1 MQEKELF
8 PLIEKDR
15 ETIQAYLV
23 RRVSAYISSAA
34 AAAV

>member
-8 PLIEKDR
+8 PLIEKDC

-23 RRVSAYISSAA
+23 RRASAYISST